1 MPDVVVKNLRKDFAG
16 TTVLYEITFTIKDGE
31 FFTLLG
37 PSGCG
42 KSTTLSCIA
51 GLERPTTG
59 SIAVGDTVFVED
71 ASKKFVQPEERN
83 LGMVFQSYALWPHMT
98 LTQNL
103 AMPLNIRK
111 VPKAQQER
119 LINDALDKVGL
130 AHLKK
135 RYPHQLS
142 GGQQQR
148 VALARAL
155 VYSPR
160 VLLLDEPLS
169 NLDAKLRE
177 QARVW
182 LKKLQA
188 DLGITTIYVT
198 HDQEEAL
205 AMSDRIAVMSNGHM
219 LQVAAP
225 HEIYEEPATAEVAAF
240 IGRSNFLD
248 GKVVATAD
256 DTAEVQLIERGE
268 TVRIAAA
275 GKLTEGQEGTV
286 AFRPEKVYLAAEGD
300 EVPQDAIVLKVEI
313 VAVSYVG
320 SRYEYDVAYGTKTI
334 MVDSNRRGLTGA
346 VSLVIPADAA
356 RIYPH
361 ADVLSSDA
369 EEFMAAAVTL

>member
-1 MPDVVVKNLRKDFAG
+1 MPDVVVTNLRKEFAG
-16 TTVLYEITFTIKDGE
+16 TTVLHEVTFTIKDGE

-42 KSTTLSCIA
+42 KSTTLGLIA
-51 GLERPTTG
+51 GLDKPTSG
-59 SIAVGDTVFVED
+59 EISVGDVVFVSD
-71 ASKKFVQPEERN
+71 RNGKFVPPESRN

-98 LTQNL
+98 LAQNL

-111 VPKAQQER
+111 IPKAEQQP
-119 LINDALDKVGL
+119 LIYDALDKVGL
-130 AHLKK
+130 AHLIK

-155 VYSPR
+155 VYSPK

-182 LKKLQA
+182 LKRLQA
-188 DLGITTIYVT
+188 ELGITTVYVT

-219 LQVAAP
+219 LQVAP
-225 HEIYEEPATAEVAAF
+225 PYEIYEEPATAEVAAF

-248 GKVVATAD
+248 GDVINATGGSA
-256 DTAEVQLIERGE
+256 
-268 TVRIAAA
+268 TVR
-275 GKLTEGQEGTV
+275 LQESGEVINVSASGTFSTGDAVTV
-286 AFRPEKVYLAAEGD
+286 AFRPEKIHLSQTGATAPAGSIILDVD
-300 EVPQDAIVLKVEI
+300 VLTT
-313 VAVSYVG
+313 SYVG
-320 SRYEYDVAYGTKTI
+320 SRYEYDLKYGDRI
-334 MVDSNRRGLTGA
+334 IIAESSTGT
-346 VSLVIPADAA
+346 VSGAAKLVIPAEAPRLYPRADVVSADAA
-356 RIYPH
+356 E
-361 ADVLSSDA
+361 L
-369 EEFMAAAVTL
+369 MAVTH

>member
-1 MPDVVVKNLRKDFAG
+1 MPDVVVKNLRKDFG
-16 TTVLYEITFTIKDGE
+16 GNTVLHEVSFTIKDGE

-51 GLERPTTG
+51 GLERPTSG
-59 SIAVGDTVFVED
+59 SIAVGDTTFVED
-71 ASKKFVQPEERN
+71 ESRKFVQPEERN

-98 LTQNL
+98 LAQNL

-111 VPKAQQER
+111 VPKAEQQK
-119 LINDALDKVGL
+119 LIHEALEKVGL
-130 AHLKK
+130 AHLSK
-135 RYPHQLS
+135 RFPHQLS

-155 VYSPR
+155 VYSPT

-188 DLGITTIYVT
+188 DLGITTVYVT

-205 AMSDRIAVMSNGHM
+205 AMSDRIAVMSAGHM
-219 LQVAAP
+219 LQVAPP

-248 GKVVATAD
+248 GTVVSSDGDSAKV
-256 DTAEVQLIERGE
+256 
-268 TVRIAAA
+268 
-275 GKLTEGQEGTV
+275 KLTEGGETVNVAVSRGVTEGREATV
-286 AFRPEKVYLAAEGD
+286 AFRPEKVYLAADAE
-300 EVPQDAIVLKVEI
+300 EAPKDAIVLDVDI
-313 VAVSYVG
+313 IAVSYVG
-320 SRYEYDVAYGTKTI
+320 SRYEYDLKYGTKTI
-334 MVDSNRRGLTGA
+334 LVDSSRRGLSGS
-346 VSLVIPADAA
+346 VNLVIPADAA

-361 ADVLSSDA
+361 ADVVSADA
-369 EEFMAAAVTL
+369 EEFMAVTV

>member
-1 MPDVVVKNLRKDFAG
+1 MPDVVVKNLRKDFG
-16 TTVLYEITFTIKDGE
+16 GNTVLHEVSFTIKDGE

-42 KSTTLSCIA
+42 KSTTLACIA
-51 GLERPTTG
+51 GLERPTSG

-98 LTQNL
+98 IEQNL

-111 VPKAQQER
+111 VSKAEQKT
-119 LINDALDKVGL
+119 LIHDVLDKVGL
-130 AHLKK
+130 AHLAK

-155 VYSPR
+155 VYAPK

-188 DLGITTIYVT
+188 DIGITTVYVT

-205 AMSDRIAVMSNGHM
+205 AMSDRIAVMSSGHM
-219 LQVAAP
+219 LQVAEP
-225 HEIYEEPATAEVAAF
+225 HEIYEEPETAEVAAF

-248 GKVVATAD
+248 GTVIATTGEA
-256 DTAEVQLIERGE
+256 AKVQLAERGE
-268 TVRIAAA
+268 AVNVAVGR
-275 GKLTEGQEGTV
+275 GVKDGQEATV
-286 AFRPEKVYLAAEGD
+286 AFRPERVYLAAEGED
-300 EVPQDAIVLKVEI
+300 VPEGANVLKVDI
-313 VAVSYVG
+313 LTVSYVG
-320 SRYEYDVAYGTKTI
+320 SRYEYDLKYGTKTI
-334 MVDSNRRGLTGA
+334 LVDSSRRGLSGP
-346 VSLVIPADAA
+346 VNLVIPGDAA

-361 ADVLSSDA
+361 ADVVSADA
-369 EEFMAAAVTL
+369 EEFMAVTA